1 MSTLNKNTSITPTVW
16 YILHTIC
23 FMNSCIFTWTITGV
37 IPPASNGRLNPLLLF
52 GLFPSLMAIIIH
64 IYTAHHDR
72 KYKYDI
78 LPT

>member
-1 MSTLNKNTSITPTVW
+1 MRALNKNSSITPTVW

-23 FMNSCIFTWTITGV
+23 FMNSCIFTWTIAGI
-37 IPPASNGRLNPLLLF
+37 IPLISNGRLNPLILF

-64 IYTAHHDR
+64 SYTVYHDR
-72 KYKYDI
+72 KYKYAI